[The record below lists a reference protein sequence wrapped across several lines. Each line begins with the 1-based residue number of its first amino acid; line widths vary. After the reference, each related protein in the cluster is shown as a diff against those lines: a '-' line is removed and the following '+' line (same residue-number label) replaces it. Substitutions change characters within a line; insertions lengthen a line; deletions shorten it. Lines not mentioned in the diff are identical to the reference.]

1 VVIGTGVYIDAPT
14 VAPLPGGLLAVANV
28 VDSSDPHALAGTTYM
43 SQACGVASVVPGDAC
58 GMLGFIATATD
69 ADSAT
74 FEFTGTPGGSYT
86 VTLDSGSASARV
98 FGANPTF
105 TLDGI
110 TDGSHTLTLTAADG
124 TQWTSASFTW
134 PLAVGVPNV
143 VALGTKTPSQ
153 ISVVSGLPFSVYKT
167 VECQDLVEDDSA
179 WAREA
184 LALGEAHAV
193 ESAFMQAVLAQPTT
207 ALPNGTTA
215 VSLINGIAILEGYA
229 ADVYGGLPTLHMP
242 RSVATRAAAHDGIT
256 PGLDWTMTTLQGA
269 PVANGGGYSL
279 NLGPTGVPAPAGQAW
294 LYATGAVTLVRGS
307 VEVHRVLDHTNNNQV
322 TLAERT
328 YVPSVD
334 CFAAAVL
341 VTLEANDG

>member
-1 VVIGTGVYIDAPT
+1 MVIGTGVYIDAPVLT
-14 VAPLPGGLLAVANV
+14 PLPGGLLSVARV
-28 VDSSDPHALAGTTYM
+28 IDSGDPHALSGTTYM
-43 SQACGVASVVPGDAC
+43 SQACGVAQPVPGDAC
-58 GMLGFIATATD
+58 GMLAVTITATD
-69 ADSAT
+69 ADSAS
-74 FEFTGTPGGSYT
+74 FVFTGTPGGSYT
-86 VTLDSGSASARV
+86 IALDSGSVSARV
-98 FGANPTF
+98 FGPNPSF

-110 TDGSHTLTLTAADG
+110 TAGAHTITLAAADG
-124 TQWTSASFTW
+124 SDWTSAEFTW
-134 PLAVGVPNV
+134 PLTVGLPNV
-143 VALGTKTPSQ
+143 LALGTKTPSQ
-153 ISVVSGLPFSVYKT
+153 VSVVSGAPFSIYKT
-167 VECQDLVEDDSA
+167 VECQDLIEDDSA

-207 ALPNGTTA
+207 VLPNGTTA
-215 VSLINGIAILEGYA
+215 VSLINGIALLEGYA
-229 ADVYGGLPTLHMP
+229 ADVYGASPTLHMP

-256 PGLDWTMTTLQGA
+256 PGLDWTMTTLQGS

-279 NLGPTGVPAPAGQAW
+279 NLGPTGAPAPAGQAW
-294 LYATGAVTLVRGS
+294 LYVTGAVTLVRGS
-307 VEVHRVLDHTNNNQV
+307 VQVHRVLDHTVNNQV